1 MLVPVQRAA
10 TPPVALRRFAGLINA
25 LKAKMGAKTVR
36 ILDVETIARNKGKL
50 VSVSYDQRRRDGE
63 QQSRKREIYDNG
75 NSAVILP
82 TIPVGRPCCSPGS
95 CGCRFFLQD
104 GVERT
109 VEACAGKL
117 DGETPERRI
126 MKEMQEELGYRV
138 SNVQRLFELYVSP
151 AAVMEKVV
159 FFTCAYS
166 PANKVSDG
174 GGLKEE
180 GEDIDVIETPLEE
193 AAAMIATGQIVDAK
207 TVVLVQYLS
216 HRIQD
221 AARR

>member
-1 MLVPVQRAA
+1 VLLTRQ
-10 TPPVALRRFAGLINA
+10 LR
-25 LKAKMGAKTVR
+25 
-36 ILDVETIARNKGKL
+36 
-50 VSVSYDQRRRDGE
+50 
-63 QQSRKREIYDNG
+63 
-75 NSAVILP
+75 LP
-82 TIPVGRPCCSPGS
+82 I
-95 CGCRFFLQD
+95 FLQD